1 MDIDDALKRRSI
13 KVLEDEQNAL
23 IGAFDPQSDE
33 TAPTGLLFDKIE
45 KNEDGTW
52 SQTKYV
58 PEETF
63 YDENV
68 VSVKEREE
76 KDKADI
82 LRDVCA
88 SVDLKMMGIND
99 EINELKQ
106 QIVNLS
112 SEAEARNCN
121 PGIAYSTGDESVIVD
136 YGANTEVNKDA
147 EFIKI
152 WEKMA
157 GPGFEA
163 DTENPFDP
171 DSIIILQ
178 GEYIGYGYENVS
190 DPLRALDE
198 GLNPTGIATDGSGGS
213 IGNGR
218 FDLTSPASTHAA
230 QSKGGE
236 MYYPGAGVSPWASN
250 SSLTGSAAQNRCE
263 AIRGEI
269 ASLYTQINDKRKNLI
284 PLREE
289 SNILKDNKSEKE
301 LTYWGLQNVVSEVT
315 TRQTKNNAAIDAI
328 NGLDS
333 GSIPAPEG
341 LIGWF
346 DVSNN
351 SSYYGSG
358 TTWYDLSELEED
370 ASLEGSPGP
379 SFINDPIDEMRDR
392 FSLDGIDD
400 HIDIE
405 SAPPGERGNRLGQCG
420 NPAANTVT
428 IEIFAKLQIDL
439 NVQDDDGYI
448 LFGFEEYNVWTGPVL
463 GDGTPFRLAFN
474 TGNNDLYGL
483 KPAAVN
489 KLGLNNNFVHYVFE
503 MRYDVSVDN
512 NKIYINGNLQS
523 GSAIQKIGTEDVA
536 KRHFQRDIVIS
547 GWGRGGGSA
556 TDYRMPMELQLV
568 RIYDKALTQTE
579 ITTLHNM
586 LSGRFT

>member
-1 MDIDDALKRRSI
+1 MDIDDALKRQGI

-33 TAPTGLLFDKIE
+33 TAPTGLLFDRIE
-45 KNEDGTW
+45 RNEDGTW
-52 SQTKYV
+52 TSTKYE

-82 LRDVCA
+82 LRDVCG
-88 SVDLKMMGIND
+88 SVDLKLIAIND
-99 EINELKQ
+99 EINEIKQ

-112 SEAEARNCN
+112 SEATARNCN
-121 PGIAYSTGDESVIVD
+121 PGIAYSTGDSGITTNFATVS
-136 YGANTEVNKDA
+136 TVNNDV

-152 WEKMA
+152 YEKMA

-163 DTENPFDP
+163 SAENPFDP
-171 DSIIILQ
+171 DSIIPVE
-178 GEYIGYGYENVS
+178 GEYIGYGYENLE
-190 DPLRALDE
+190 DPLFVRDRQN
-198 GLNPTGIATDGSGGS
+198 NPTGITTDGSGAN

-218 FDLTSPASTHAA
+218 FDLTTPAATHAA

-236 MYYPGAGVSPWASN
+236 WYYPGAGVSPYATN
-250 SSLTGSAAQNRCE
+250 SSLTGSAAQNRCV
-263 AIRGEI
+263 AIKEEI
-269 ASLYTQINDKRKNLI
+269 DALYTQINEKRNERDSVRE
-284 PLREE
+284 PL
-289 SNILKDNKSEKE
+289 NVLKDNKSEKE
-301 LTYWGLQNVVSEVT
+301 LTYWGMQNVKSEIV
-315 TRQTKNNAAIDAI
+315 TRQSKNKAALDVINNLDAGPI
-328 NGLDS
+328 AD
-333 GSIPAPEG
+333 PEG

-346 DVSNN
+346 DVGNN

-358 TTWYDLSELEED
+358 TTWYDLSALEED

-379 SFINDPIDEMRDR
+379 SFIDDPIEEKRDR
-392 FSLDGIDD
+392 FSLDGVDD
-400 HIDIE
+400 HIEIN

-463 GDGTPFRLAFN
+463 GNGTPFRLAFN
-474 TGNNDLYGL
+474 TGNSDFYGL

-489 KLGLNNNFVHYVFE
+489 RLGLNNNFVHYVFE

-523 GSAIQKIGTEDVA
+523 GSAIEKIGTEDVA
-536 KRHFQRDIVIS
+536 KRHFQRSIVVS
-547 GWGRGGGSA
+547 GWGKGGSE

-568 RIYDKALTQTE
+568 RIYDRALTQSE
-579 ITTLHNM
+579 ITNLHNM